1 MFRLI
6 SRIFIL
12 KQVWD
17 FFSNR
22 RRSRAARY

>member
-12 KQVWD
+12 KQVID
-17 FFSNR
+17 FFRNR
-22 RRSRAARY
+22 RRSRGRRP